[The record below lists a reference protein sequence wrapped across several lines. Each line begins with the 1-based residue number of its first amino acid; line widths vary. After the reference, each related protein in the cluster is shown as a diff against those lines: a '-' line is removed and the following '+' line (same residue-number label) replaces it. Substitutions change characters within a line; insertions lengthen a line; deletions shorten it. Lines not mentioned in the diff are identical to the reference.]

1 METQIELIKNN
12 IIKLNNKIKR
22 SIGYEDY
29 SIDKMLEDRKELE
42 SLIKEYSNLLLIN
55 PELIEG

>member
-1 METQIELIKNN
+1 METQIKLIKNN

-29 SIDKMLEDRKELE
+29 SIDKMVEDRKELE
-42 SLIKEYSNLLLIN
+42 SLIKEYSNLLLVN
-55 PELIEG
+55 PDFIEE

>member
-1 METQIELIKNN
+1 MEAKFELIKNN
-12 IIKLNNKIKR
+12 IVKLNNKIKR
-22 SIGYEDY
+22 SVGHKDY

-55 PELIEG
+55 PDLIEE